1 MSAEQEAYNVLQE
14 KIRQVFITE
23 MLDDVYTETQ
33 RNLLDVMLANAA
45 RRSGGPDKVTL
56 AQVQGVKEMLEQQF
70 SLAAALSDAPL
81 DPKEDEK

>member
-14 KIRQVFITE
+14 KIRQVFIAE

-33 RNLLDVMLANAA
+33 RNLLDVMLANAV

-70 SLAAALSDAPL
+70 GLAAALSDTPL
-81 DPKEDEK
+81 YTKEDEK